1 MVLAVPVA
9 GVEAE
14 MSVRRPDS
22 DLMWLNQARGGI
34 RGDRPAGLVMVLRTG
49 LALDPA
55 NRRARKHGAL
65 ALDLSGI
72 AKCMASTVWPKW
84 RTASGPKTRFRLL
97 RPGRW
102 RARSVS
108 GIGSISAGGGA

>member
-1 MVLAVPVA
+1 MTALAVPVA

-49 LALDPA
+49 LAIV
-55 NRRARKHGAL
+55 R
-65 ALDLSGI
+65 
-72 AKCMASTVWPKW
+72 
-84 RTASGPKTRFRLL
+84 ASGEACEIELGDAT
-97 RPGRW
+97 
-102 RARSVS
+102 A
-108 GIGSISAGGGA
+108 A